1 MSRFFSLL
9 TLFLLSIYLQ
19 NPLWAQNRGSFNE
32 ETGFLQSNEF
42 RFFTYTPSF
51 RKIARVNQLYDDVFH
66 VFSNADSVRYY
77 YLPNQLS
84 DYELNYSSN
93 GTSWYLSYRTLYS
106 YTGSDQIL
114 LITGQNFL
122 GQWENAKKDSF
133 GYGTNNL
140 QSDKTSFLYNP
151 GIQQWIY
158 TGRALYTYSNAD
170 LLTEEIQQV
179 YDQNTWKNQYRYSS
193 GYATDSTLSV
203 YLTERW
209 DMSFNTWLPQRRTD
223 YTYDSGKHLL
233 NAFIYRWDTV
243 DSYWY
248 HLQKWSVSYDSVYH
262 PVTYLYENYD
272 TLLSSYYNGSLLNYT
287 YDSNG
292 NLVYSIFQNWIVQ
305 ENEWENEN
313 QFFYYYE
320 PVTGIDELELK
331 GSVTVYP
338 NPSAKKIFVS
348 LNGTLNLKFPIT
360 FFIYDVSGR
369 CVFKKENI
377 SLPFEKDVS
386 GMQEGQY
393 QLVIRDC
400 DEQYISG
407 KFQVM
412 KSEW

>member
-1 MSRFFSLL
+1 MCRFFSLL
-9 TLFLLSIYLQ
+9 TLFFMGLNGQ
-19 NPLWAQNRGSFNE
+19 NPLWAQNRGLFNE
-32 ETGFLQSNEF
+32 ERDFSQSNEF
-42 RFFTYTPSF
+42 RFFTYTPSYH
-51 RKIARVNQLYDDVFH
+51 KIARVNQLYDDVFH
-66 VFSNADSVRYY
+66 VFSNADSVRYL

-93 GTSWYLSYRTLYS
+93 GSSWYLSYRTLYS

-114 LITGQNFL
+114 LITGQNYL

-158 TGRALYTYSNAD
+158 TGRALYTYSGAN

-193 GYATDSTLSV
+193 GYATDSTLSE

-209 DMSFNTWLPQRRTD
+209 DTSFNAWMPQRRTD
-223 YTYDSGKHLL
+223 YFYDSGKHLL
-233 NAFIYRWDTV
+233 NALIYRWDAV
-243 DSYWY
+243 DSSWY

-292 NLVYSIFQNWIVQ
+292 NLVYSLFQNWIVQ

-320 PVTGIDELELK
+320 PVTGIDETELGK
-331 GSVTVYP
+331 SVKVYP
-338 NPSAKKIFVS
+338 NPTTSKINIS
-348 LNGTLNLKFPIT
+348 LSETYSLKYPISI
-360 FFIYDVSGR
+360 FIYDAVGR
-369 CVFKKENI
+369 CVFKKENT
-377 SLPFEKDVS
+377 SLPLVMDVS
-386 GMQEGQY
+386 GMHAGNYFLMLIDGEKRSV
-393 QLVIRDC
+393 L
-400 DEQYISG
+400 
-407 KFQVM
+407 
-412 KSEW
+412 KSFVVESE

>member
-1 MSRFFSLL
+1 MCRFFSLL
-9 TLFLLSIYLQ
+9 TLFFLGLSGQ
-19 NPLWAQNRGSFNE
+19 NPLWAQNRGLFNE
-32 ETGFLQSNEF
+32 EGGFLRSNEF
-42 RFFTYTPSF
+42 RFFTYTPSYH
-51 RKIARVNQLYDDVFH
+51 KIARVNQLYDDVFH
-66 VFSNADSVRYY
+66 VFSNADSIRYF
-77 YLPNQLS
+77 YLPNQLP

-93 GTSWYLSYRTLYS
+93 GISWYLSYRTLYS
-106 YTGSDQIL
+106 YTGLDQIL
-114 LITGQNFL
+114 LITGQNYL

-158 TGRALYTYSNAD
+158 TGRALYTYSGAD

-193 GYATDSTLSV
+193 GYATDSTLSE

-209 DMSFNTWLPQRRTD
+209 DTSFNAWLPQRRAD
-223 YTYDSGKHLL
+223 YTYDSGKLL
-233 NAFIYRWDTV
+233 INAFIYRWDSA
-243 DSYWY
+243 DSSWY

-292 NLVYSIFQNWIVQ
+292 NLVYSLFQNWIVQ

-320 PVTGIDELELK
+320 PVTGIDETELGK
-331 GSVTVYP
+331 SVKVYP
-338 NPSAKKIFVS
+338 NPTTSKINIS
-348 LNGTLNLKFPIT
+348 LSETYSLKYPISI
-360 FFIYDVSGR
+360 FIYDAVGR
-369 CVFKKENI
+369 CVFKKENT
-377 SLPFEKDVS
+377 SLPLVMDVS
-386 GMQEGQY
+386 GMHAGNYFLMLIDGEKRSV
-393 QLVIRDC
+393 L
-400 DEQYISG
+400 
-407 KFQVM
+407 
-412 KSEW
+412 KSFVVESD